1 MSPFRWFISAIPRSP
16 KRKGLLMHLYYVW
29 QEAFTPVGHA
39 AAALMMFSMFAG
51 VVPGFWAAWVF
62 CGLDFMYFLA
72 LVPSLFMTARKSK
85 FKASDIAV
93 RNVYEGEIAT
103 VRLHVYAEDKLN
115 AVSLGCFRMDSSLK
129 CVESELAMI
138 AKGES
143 AKLSC
148 KMQTKKRGAFEIPKV
163 AVILPEIC
171 GALRYAAKAG
181 KAELLV
187 FPRPLRVS
195 SFPFL
200 ISGASGVVFAPLLM
214 PSLTRGMNFVGVR
227 EYREGDALRDL
238 HHKAFARYGKPFTKE
253 FETERGAGAILVLDV
268 TARNLREKSSVEML
282 IRLAAGIGLWLLE
295 RKALGRFFIG
305 DDEISLVQ
313 ADHGESFL
321 EALARIP
328 PASFLITRGRGAASE
343 NVPKRWSPAA
353 RPLGPVLRVGLFATD
368 DPLVHKQVVLESHS
382 MAADELKAAVS
393 DDVLAINAK
402 LLERSFEKSRD
413 TEVSL

>member
-1 MSPFRWFISAIPRSP
+1 M
-16 KRKGLLMHLYYVW
+16 
-29 QEAFTPVGHA
+29 GHA

-93 RNVYEGEIAT
+93 RNVYEGETAT

-148 KMQTKKRGAFEIPKV
+148 KMQTRKRGAFEIPKV

-343 NVPKRWSPAA
+343 NAPKRWSPAA

-368 DPLVHKQVVLESHS
+368 DPLVHKQVVLESRS

-413 TEVSL
+413 TEESL

>member
-1 MSPFRWFISAIPRSP
+1 
-16 KRKGLLMHLYYVW
+16 MHLYYVW